1 METWSFSSTG
11 RCTPFSEANRSCSMA
26 SRSATSSGLTSVS
39 STVTARLDR
48 SGSSNLGRTSTSTV
62 KVSSLPSSRLV
73 ISTSGWPSA

>member
-1 METWSFSSTG
+1 METWSPSATG

-26 SRSATSSGLTSVS
+26 SRSATSSGVTSVS
-39 STVTARLDR
+39 STVTDRLDR
-48 SGSSNLGRTSTSTV
+48 SGSSNLGRMSTSTV